1 VSAGL
6 RKRNRAVKS
15 IRGKR
20 DENQFTNDGGAAG
33 VLGLSGAASAE
44 IVTATFTGTVNFVL
58 DPDGRL
64 PPASEGDT
72 LVATDVFDLEKATQ
86 SNILSTGGE
95 SFGPYGSFATA
106 SLTINGTAGVLPPFA
121 TGELTGETQV
131 FELGTVV
138 DAVVSAGAN
147 HLDSNLTGMDFYW
160 SLAPALTDFSYAP
173 TDADQTLIQL
183 GNDSGD
189 LVEADISNVTIT
201 VSSSAVPEPSTWAM
215 MLLGFAG
222 FGFFSYRRKRLAA
235 APAV

>member
-1 VSAGL
+1 
-6 RKRNRAVKS
+6 
-15 IRGKR
+15 
-20 DENQFTNDGGAAG
+20 
-33 VLGLSGAASAE
+33 
-44 IVTATFTGTVNFVL
+44 
-58 DPDGRL
+58 
-64 PPASEGDT
+64 
-72 LVATDVFDLEKATQ
+72 
-86 SNILSTGGE
+86 
-95 SFGPYGSFATA
+95 
-106 SLTINGTAGVLPPFA
+106 
-121 TGELTGETQV
+121 
-131 FELGTVV
+131 LGTVV

-147 HLDSNLTGMDFYW
+147 HLDSNLTGMDFSW